1 MSDHKKF
8 LGKKRQEI
16 IFSIKKIS
24 PTRTP
29 KSLSKKKINFSQ
41 TPQPFSTKSKSSSS
55 PYKFNSNLDEMQEKL
70 STENQRHSLISISKL
85 VYQYLSDIENTT
97 GNDVTEH
104 IKKELH
110 PKKNDQS
117 NQKNIQ
123 RRVYDAINVM
133 CAVGIINKNKQE
145 IKFLQKINKEN
156 ANKENKSL
164 NEKNDIN
171 IEIKQDSVYFD
182 DKIKEKKIELDEKR
196 SCLIRNYL
204 TIKFYEKYNKLND
217 NNPQRKYQKKMEFPF
232 DVITYDTSSQIK
244 ITSKEDLSRY
254 LIVSNSPFIHFT
266 PYDIIKKLVSPDIL
280 PKLNEENNN
289 ANNININQNKTNSK
303 KSTNEESIND
313 DLNINLN
320 NNLNNYIINEE
331 EEKKVEEDPKKIKI
345 LNESFININS
355 VMPTDTKIVINNP
368 GDNNNNNNEANDKYD
383 DNIIFNYLKNI
394 KMFKDELIVN
404 QYNQFGINYN
414 NNEKN
419 EINENNENNEN
430 NKEEI
435 ENNFEK
441 ENENTFTEQPRLRKN
456 SNISYNS
463 NLYDENIMKQNKGDY
478 MSENWFA

>member
-1 MSDHKKF
+1 M
-8 LGKKRQEI
+8 
-16 IFSIKKIS
+16 
-24 PTRTP
+24 
-29 KSLSKKKINFSQ
+29 
-41 TPQPFSTKSKSSSS
+41 
-55 PYKFNSNLDEMQEKL
+55 
-70 STENQRHSLISISKL
+70 
-85 VYQYLSDIENTT
+85 
-97 GNDVTEH
+97 
-104 IKKELH
+104 
-110 PKKNDQS
+110 
-117 NQKNIQ
+117 
-123 RRVYDAINVM
+123 
-133 CAVGIINKNKQE
+133 
-145 IKFLQKINKEN
+145 
-156 ANKENKSL
+156 
-164 NEKNDIN
+164 
-171 IEIKQDSVYFD
+171 
-182 DKIKEKKIELDEKR
+182 DEKR

-280 PKLNEENNN
+280 SKLNEGNNN
-289 ANNININQNKTNSK
+289 TNNININQNKANSK

-313 DLNINLN
+313 DLNI
-320 NNLNNYIINEE
+320 NLNNYIINEE

-355 VMPTDTKIVINNP
+355 LIPNDTKIVINNS
-368 GDNNNNNNEANDKYD
+368 GDNNNNNNETNDKYD

-394 KMFKDELIVN
+394 KMFKDELINN

-419 EINENNENNEN
+419 EINENNENN
-430 NKEEI
+430 KEEVD
-435 ENNFEK
+435 NNFEK

-456 SNISYNS
+456 SNISYTS